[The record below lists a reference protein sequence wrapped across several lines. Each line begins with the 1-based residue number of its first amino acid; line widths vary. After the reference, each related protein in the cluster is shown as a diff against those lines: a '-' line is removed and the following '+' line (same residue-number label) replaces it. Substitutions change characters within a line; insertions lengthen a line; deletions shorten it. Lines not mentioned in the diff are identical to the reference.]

1 MGTLRTLVL
10 GDPVVALDRAAT
22 IEDGAVIVTGTTIE
36 AVGSREELAARG
48 PFDRVIGGPEHIVMP
63 GLVNGHFHSELSVGP
78 GHYQYVFEQA
88 NVHVHGGYGPALE
101 RDLYLIAQHSI
112 AAMIRGG
119 QTAAVDMYY
128 GRPSLPRF
136 GTEPVLQAYADSG
149 FRVAFGLVARDQHI
163 YAHESDECFLE
174 RLPPALAAE
183 VRASPMGY
191 AWPLDEV
198 FATYD
203 HLARTWDGYDGRIRT
218 VLAPDWTPACSD
230 ELYLRCRRLADDYG
244 TGITSHVLETRA
256 EMHFSHDHYGMSAV
270 ERLHRLGVLG
280 PDMVCAHF
288 VWVTDE
294 ELRIF
299 ADSGA
304 VASNNPGSNLR
315 LSAGIARTRDI
326 MASGGR
332 VAFGTDGISFN
343 DDEDMF
349 AELRLAS
356 YLYRDPR
363 DFEHVRADS
372 ATLLRAAGEN
382 GARAVRHDDR
392 IGRLAPGLLADLLVL
407 DRTRITAPAGRY
419 DATPFLDVLVDR
431 AQRHDLRTV
440 MINGQV
446 VMDDGVLTTI
456 DEAALATELESALR
470 SRVYRPDARTRRHQE
485 LGHLVSGVLPDIYRD
500 PYARDVV
507 GGTLF
512 NARAVPG
519 RAFAP
524 DVTGG

>member
-1 MGTLRTLVL
+1 MRTLIL
-10 GDPVVALDRAAT
+10 GNPVVALGDPALGDT
-22 IEDGAVIVTGTTIE
+22 DLIEDGAVIVQDE
-36 AVGSREELAARG
+36 AIVEVGPRELLEQHG
-48 PFDRVIGGPEHIVMP
+48 PFDQVLGGPDSIVMP
-63 GLVNGHFHSELSVGP
+63 GLINGHYHSELSVGP
-78 GHYQYVFEQA
+78 GHYQYIFEQA

-101 RDLYLIAQHSI
+101 HDLYLIAQHSI

-119 QTAAVDMYY
+119 QTSAVDMYY
-128 GRPSLPRF
+128 GRPSVPHF
-136 GTEPVLQAYADSG
+136 GTEPVLRAYADSG
-149 FRVAFGLVARDQHI
+149 FRVAFGLVSRDQHV
-163 YAHESDECFLE
+163 YAHEADDCFLK

-230 ELYLRCRRLADDYG
+230 ELYQRCRRLADEYD

-256 EMHFSHDHYGMSAV
+256 EMHFSHQRYGMSAL
-270 ERLHRLGVLG
+270 ERLDRLGVLG

-288 VWVTDE
+288 VWVTDD

-315 LSAGIARTRDI
+315 LSAGVARIRDI
-326 MASGGR
+326 MAAGGR
-332 VAFGTDGISFN
+332 VMFGTDGISFN

-349 AELRLAS
+349 TEIRLGS

-372 ATLLRAAGEN
+372 AALLRSAGEN
-382 GARAVRHDDR
+382 GARAIRQEGRV
-392 IGRLAPGLLADLLVL
+392 GRLAPGLLADLLIL
-407 DRTRITAPAGRY
+407 DRTRITSPAGRY
-419 DATPFLDVLVDR
+419 DDTPFLDLLVDR
-431 AQRHDLRTV
+431 AQRHDLRSV
-440 MINGQV
+440 MIHGRL
-446 VMDDGVLTTI
+446 VMSDRVLTTI
-456 DEAALATELESALR
+456 DEAHLRSELEEALR
-470 SRVYRPDARTRRHQE
+470 HRVYRPDPTTRRHQE
-485 LGHLVSGVLPDIYRD
+485 LGHLVSGVLPDIYR
-500 PYARDVV
+500 PAYEREVMPAAV
-507 GGTLF
+507 F
-512 NARAVPG
+512 NARAVPRG
-519 RAFAP
+519 
-524 DVTGG
+524 